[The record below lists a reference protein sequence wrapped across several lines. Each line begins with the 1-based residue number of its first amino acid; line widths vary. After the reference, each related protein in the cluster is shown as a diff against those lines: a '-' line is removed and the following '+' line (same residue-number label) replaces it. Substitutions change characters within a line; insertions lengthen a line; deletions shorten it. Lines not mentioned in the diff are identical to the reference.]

1 MTKLT
6 LDDKE
11 YEIDNMNDDQKEIIN
26 ILNVG
31 SNASALLNHISQC
44 VEENAENKTN
54 GHIIRNLC
62 LFPRCPGN
70 GNPRQV
76 VEHLYYIVVH
86 GNLISV

>member
-31 SNASALLNHISQC
+31 SNASALLSHISQC
-44 VEENAENKTN
+44 VSAIQQMKTN
-54 GHIIRNLC
+54 ELKQSLEGDKDD
-62 LFPRCPGN
+62 
-70 GNPRQV
+70 QS
-76 VEHLYYIVVH
+76 E
-86 GNLISV
+86 